1 MSENSLPLQNKVA
14 IVTGASRG
22 IGAAIAETLARRG
35 AKVAITFTSDSS
47 IDATEQL
54 VKKIKGFGTS
64 ADAIKIQADLRDV
77 SSAKHIVNAT
87 VQAFGPTIHILV
99 NNAGYAG
106 PLKPIGTITMEDY
119 NSMFDVNV
127 RGVFFMTEAIVPHL
141 PKKEKENGGRIINFG
156 SVAGRLGFLQQPV
169 YCASKA
175 AIEGFTRCW
184 AAELGPRG
192 HTVNQVNPGA
202 VDTDMLKGV
211 LSDEVIQ
218 FAKKTTP
225 FENRIGL
232 PSDIAEIVAFLA
244 EDRSRWI
251 TGQVISASGGW
262 AMY

>member
-77 SSAKHIVNAT
+77 SSAKHIVDAT

-106 PLKPIGTITMEDY
+106 QPKPIGTITIEDY
-119 NSMFDVNV
+119 SSIFDVNV
-127 RGVFFMTEAIVPHL
+127 RGVFFMTEAIVPYL
-141 PKKEKENGGRIINFG
+141 PENGGRIINIG
-156 SVAGRLGFLQQPV
+156 SVAGRIGFPQHSV

-175 AIEGFTRCW
+175 AVEGFTRCW
-184 AAELGPRG
+184 AAELGPQG
-192 HTVNQVNPGA
+192 HTVNQINPGA
-202 VDTDMLKGV
+202 VDTDMLKGFGSGGV
-211 LSDEVIQ
+211 EL
-218 FAKKTTP
+218 AKNTP
-225 FENRIGL
+225 FENRYGQ
-232 PSDIAEIVAFLA
+232 PQEIAEVASFLV
-244 EDRSRWI
+244 DGSSRWI
-251 TGQVISASGGW
+251 TGQVISASGGL

>member
-1 MSENSLPLQNKVA
+1 MSEYNLSLQNKVA

-77 SSAKHIVNAT
+77 SSAKHIVDAT

-106 PLKPIGTITMEDY
+106 QPKPLGSATAEDY
-119 NSMFDVNV
+119 NLTFDVNV
-127 RGVFFMTEAIVPHL
+127 RAVFFMTEAMAPNL
-141 PKKEKENGGRIINFG
+141 PKQEDGSGGRIVNVG
-156 SVAGRLGFLQQPV
+156 SICGRKAFLKMPL

-202 VDTDMLKGV
+202 VETDMLKG
-211 LSDEVIQ
+211 LSDVTLEIT
-218 FAKKTTP
+218 KKMTP
-225 FENRIGL
+225 FENRLGL

-244 EDRSRWI
+244 EDSSRWI
-251 TGQVISASGGW
+251 TGQVISASGG
-262 AMY
+262 MYMY